1 MRSNSISNG
10 DRRRLSSKVAIVGA
24 DESDEIG
31 IVPGKS
37 SLELHAEAARNAL
50 ADAEGGWS
58 ARTVLAHL
66 RDDEFM
72 VMRSRLV
79 RMTVEDHPT
88 LAPFDEKAWAA
99 SRWKGRDTVDELLAD
114 FRLQREVTM
123 MGLRRLESDD
133 WLRTGLQ
140 PEYGAFDVHWWV
152 EHWLEHDENH
162 IAQISSALAKATGS

>member
-1 MRSNSISNG
+1 MTSCGTQETPSLLRG
-10 DRRRLSSKVAIVGA
+10 LAATPDRLEALVRGA
-24 DESDEIG
+24 AD
-31 IVPGKS
+31 
-37 SLELHAEAARNAL
+37 NAL
-50 ADAEGGWS
+50 DAAPEGEWS

-72 VMRSRLV
+72 VMRLRLE

-88 LAPFDEKAWAA
+88 LAAFDEKAWAA

-123 MGLRRLESDD
+123 MTLRRLEDDD
-133 WLRTGLQ
+133 WRRTGLQ

-152 EHWLEHDENH
+152 EHWLAHDETH
-162 IAQISSALAKATGS
+162 VAQISSALAKATGS

>member
-1 MRSNSISNG
+1 MTSRGTREIPPLLERLAATPDRVETLVRGAG
-10 DRRRLSSKVAIVGA
+10 DGVL
-24 DESDEIG
+24 D
-31 IVPGKS
+31 
-37 SLELHAEAARNAL
+37 AAP
-50 ADAEGGWS
+50 DGEWS
-58 ARTVLAHL
+58 ARTVLAHF

-99 SRWKGRDTVDELLAD
+99 SRWQGRDTVDELLAD

-123 MGLRRLESDD
+123 MSLRRLERDD

-152 EHWLEHDENH
+152 EHWLEHDDTH
-162 IAQISSALAKATGS
+162 VAQITEAQAKAKEE

>member
-1 MRSNSISNG
+1 MTSRGSQEIPSLLERLAATP
-10 DRRRLSSKVAIVGA
+10 DRVEVLVR
-24 DESDEIG
+24 DSDDM
-31 IVPGKS
+31 V
-37 SLELHAEAARNAL
+37 LD
-50 ADAEGGWS
+50 ADAEGEWS

-88 LAPFDEKAWAA
+88 LAPFDEKAWAT

-123 MGLRRLESDD
+123 MGLRRLEGDD

-152 EHWLEHDENH
+152 EHWLEHDDTH
-162 IAQISSALAKATGS
+162 VAQITAVLAKATGP

>member
-1 MRSNSISNG
+1 MTSRGSQEIPPLLEGLAATPDRLQAAVRDADDGALDAAPAG
-10 DRRRLSSKVAIVGA
+10 D
-24 DESDEIG
+24 
-31 IVPGKS
+31 
-37 SLELHAEAARNAL
+37 
-50 ADAEGGWS
+50 WS
-58 ARTVLAHL
+58 ARTVLAHF

-72 VMRSRLV
+72 VMRLRLE

-88 LAPFDEKAWAA
+88 LTPFDEKAWAA
-99 SRWKGRDTVDELLAD
+99 SRWRGRDTVDELLAD

-123 MGLRRLESDD
+123 MGLRRLEGDD

-162 IAQISSALAKATGS
+162 VAQITEALAKAKEA

>member
-1 MRSNSISNG
+1 MTSRGSQEIPSLLEG
-10 DRRRLSSKVAIVGA
+10 LAATPDRVEVLVR
-24 DESDEIG
+24 DSDDM
-31 IVPGKS
+31 
-37 SLELHAEAARNAL
+37 AL
-50 ADAEGGWS
+50 DADAEGEWS

-123 MGLRRLESDD
+123 MTLRRLEDDD
-133 WLRTGLQ
+133 WRRTGLQ

-152 EHWLEHDENH
+152 EHWLEHDETH
-162 IAQISSALAKATGS
+162 IAQIGSALGQAKGL

>member
-1 MRSNSISNG
+1 MTSRGTQEIPSLLEG
-10 DRRRLSSKVAIVGA
+10 LAVTPDRLQAAVRDADDGA
-24 DESDEIG
+24 LD
-31 IVPGKS
+31 
-37 SLELHAEAARNAL
+37 AAP
-50 ADAEGGWS
+50 DGEWS
-58 ARTVLAHL
+58 ARTVLAHF

-88 LAPFDEKAWAA
+88 LAPFDETAWAA
-99 SRWKGRDTVDELLAD
+99 SRWKGRDTADELLAD

-140 PEYGAFDVHWWV
+140 PEFGDFDVHWWV
-152 EHWLEHDENH
+152 EHWLEHDETH
-162 IAQISSALAKATGS
+162 VAQITAALAKATGS